1 MGNADALSR
10 CPLPD
15 KLEDPTPGIPILL
28 IDILDLG
35 PITSAEA
42 GVLGFVLPGARKL
55 PGACSWKHEAE
66 NTSLKMTNETS
77 GQDPLYI
84 PHEWYE
90 PGNFFIGGMVS
101 HIHYIF
107 FNIFFNKHPSQES
120 PSIPIVVTKFYQH
133 ILALVFAIDEINNN
147 PKILPNVTLGFHI
160 FDSYSDSKMTYH
172 TILDLL
178 FTSEEFIPNYKC
190 GSQKNVIGV
199 IGGFGSDTTS
209 RMADILHLYKVPQI
223 SYGSFQPA
231 SNDQIHSAPFLRM
244 VPSELLQYEG
254 LVQLLLY
261 FQWRWLGLMATD
273 DESGTYFLRTV
284 EQMLLQKGICPAF
297 SVRLTK
303 HFYFLDEIGTM
314 IFERI
319 DILKNFM
326 LSTAKVVLVY
336 GETASIFWLAVAI
349 QTTQTMQ
356 YIFPWGKEKYSP
368 KRVWVTTAQI
378 DFTLFHFQ
386 KIIDVKPQIF
396 HGALSFN
403 IHAMQI
409 QGFQQ
414 FLETVN
420 PFWEEEDGFI
430 HEFWSQAFNCFLF
443 KINVLSLA
451 FLPCNRKK
459 TLKDLPAPY
468 FEMSM
473 LGHSYSIYN
482 SVYALAHTLHAMYS
496 TRINHRPLKHGGRL
510 SPQNIKPWQLH
521 SFLQRISFNNSAG
534 DEITFNEHG
543 ELAGGFDITNLVTF
557 PNNSY
562 IKVHIGR
569 LDPHKGFTID
579 EDKIEWERDFTQV
592 PPVSLCNEKC
602 HPGYSKKKKEGEKFC
617 CYDCAPC
624 PDGMFSNQEDA
635 EICLICPEDHYPNK
649 FQDQC
654 LPKIPNFLTFEDPLA
669 IAATVSALLL
679 SLISL
684 LVLGIFLKHHDT
696 AIVKANN
703 RSLTYTLLIA
713 LLLCFLCP
721 LLFIGRPNQA
731 TCFLRQ
737 TTFGFVFSVSI
748 SSILAKTISVV
759 LAFMATKPGSRMR
772 KWVGKKLAYSIVFT
786 CSIFQAGI
794 CVLWLTISPPFP
806 DVDVHSMTKEVILI
820 CNEGSVIM
828 FYCILS
834 YMGFLTIICFT
845 VAFLARKLPDSFNE
859 AKFITFSMLV
869 FCSVWLSFIP
879 TYLCTKGK
887 YMVAVEI
894 FSILASSAGLF
905 SCIFFPKCYIIVVRP
920 ELNNREQ
927 LIRKK
932 T

>member
-1 MGNADALSR
+1 MEGLMCRGNMVFRMRMMLVLFFLLF
-10 CPLPD
+10 LP
-15 KLEDPTPGIPILL
+15 
-28 IDILDLG
+28 
-35 PITSAEA
+35 S
-42 GVLGFVLPGARKL
+42 GVNMLHAFSCTR
-55 PGACSWKHEAE
+55 
-66 NTSLKMTNETS
+66 
-77 GQDPLYI
+77 QDPLYI

-90 PGNFFIGGMVS
+90 PGDFLVGGMVS
-101 HIHYIF
+101 HIRYVF
-107 FNIFFNKHPSQES
+107 FNIFFNKHPSQE
-120 PSIPIVVTKFYQH
+120 PLNIPIMVTKFYQH

-160 FDSYSDSKMTYH
+160 FDSYGDSKMIYR

-178 FTSEEFIPNYKC
+178 FTSFQKFIPNYKC
-190 GSQKNVIGV
+190 GGQKNVIGV

-209 RMADILHLYKVPQI
+209 RMADILYLYKIPQI
-223 SYGSFQPA
+223 SYGSFEPV
-231 SNDQIHSAPFLRM
+231 SNDQIHSATFLRM
-244 VPSELLQYEG
+244 VPSELLQYQG

-261 FQWRWLGLMATD
+261 FQWWWIGLMATD

-284 EQMLLQKGICPAF
+284 EQILLQKGICPAF
-297 SVRLTK
+297 SERLTK
-303 HFYFLDEIGTM
+303 HIYFFDKIDTM
-314 IFERI
+314 VFDRI
-319 DILKNFM
+319 DILKNFIF
-326 LSTAKVVLVY
+326 STAKVVIVH
-336 GETASIFWLAVAI
+336 GEAASITWLIIAI
-349 QTTQTMQ
+349 QTSQTMH
-356 YIFPWGKEKYSP
+356 YIFPWEKGKYSP

-386 KIIDVKPQIF
+386 RFLDAKPQIF

-403 IHAMQI
+403 IHSKQI
-409 QGFQQ
+409 KGFQQ

-420 PFWEEEDGFI
+420 PFWEEKDGFI
-430 HEFWSQAFNCFLF
+430 HEFWQQAFNCFLF
-443 KINVLSLA
+443 KMNLLNLV
-451 FLPCNRKK
+451 FKPCTGKE
-459 TLKDLPAPY
+459 TLKDLAAPF

-482 SVYALAHTLHAMYS
+482 AVYALAHTLHAMDS
-496 TRINHRPLKHGGRL
+496 TKIKDRPAEHGGRL
-510 SPQNIKPWQLH
+510 SPHNIKPWQLD
-521 SFLQRISFNNSAG
+521 SFLRRISFNNSAG
-534 DEITFNEHG
+534 DEIMFNEHG

-557 PNNSY
+557 SNNSY
-562 IKVHIGR
+562 IKVHVGR

-592 PPVSLCNEKC
+592 PPLSLCNEKC

-624 PDGMFSNQEDA
+624 PDGMFSNQEDTA
-635 EICLICPEDHYPNK
+635 KCFSCPEDHYPNK

-654 LPKIPNFLTFEDPLA
+654 LPKIPNFLSFEDPLA
-669 IAATVSALLL
+669 IIAIFSALLF
-679 SLISL
+679 SLITV
-684 LVLGIFLKHHDT
+684 LVLGIFLKHHDI

-703 RSLTYTLLIA
+703 QNLTYLLLIS

-737 TTFGFVFSVSI
+737 TTFGFIFSVSL

-772 KWVGKKLAYSIVFT
+772 KWVGKRLAYSIVFT
-786 CSIFQAGI
+786 CSLFQAGI
-794 CVLWLTISPPFP
+794 CVLWLAFYPPFL
-806 DVDVHSMTKEVILI
+806 DVDMHSMTEEVIIL
-820 CNEGSVIM
+820 CNEGSVTM

-834 YMGFLTIICFT
+834 YMGFLAIICFT
-845 VAFLARKLPDSFNE
+845 VAFLARKLPESFNE

-887 YMVAVEI
+887 YMVVVEI

-927 LIRKK
+927 LIQRKI
-932 T
+932 